1 MSLAG
6 MIQSLGVSCDIMQS
20 TATSDAGGF
29 PIRTY
34 TLKQSNVECAIFPSS
49 ADETVEGGRPRSK
62 IFARGYLLPTISINH
77 TDRIV
82 FADSDTG
89 TTRTFEVTGSR
100 RSLMLHQDNHM
111 QKRIVD
117 LVEVE

>member
-1 MSLAG
+1 MSLTS
-6 MIQSLGVSCDIMQS
+6 MIQTLGVSCDILGVAE
-20 TATSDAGGF
+20 TTDAGGF

-34 TLKQSNVECAIFPSS
+34 TLKQANVEVAIFPSS
-49 ADETVEGGRPRSK
+49 ADEVVEGGRPRGK
-62 IFARGYLLPTISINH
+62 IFARGYLLPTIDITH
-77 TDRIV
+77 TDRIT

-117 LVEVE
+117 LIEVE

>member
-1 MSLAG
+1 MSLSR
-6 MIQSLGVSCDIMQS
+6 MIQSLGVVCDIHGVAE
-20 TATSDAGGF
+20 TIDAGGF

-49 ADETVEGGRPRSK
+49 ADEVVEGGRPRGK
-62 IFARGYLLPTISINH
+62 IFARGYLLPTVDITH
-77 TDRIV
+77 TDRIL
-82 FADSDTG
+82 FDDSDTG
-89 TTRTFEVTGSR
+89 TVRTFEVTGSR

-117 LVEVE
+117 LVEIE